1 MINQKNNNENSE
13 RIFNISYTCKYRQNL
28 LIKTKKKREKKLKNR
43 RANSLS
49 EITKKFL
56 HILLE
61 EKKDII
67 NLKEIIP
74 KIKVK
79 KRRIYDITNVFFFV
93 AINLIKKKSKN
104 NIQILNNFHYLYQ
117 NENIIDLQ
125 ENGNY
130 TTNNKIE
137 LSNKKKL
144 NEIAQESKEVDYLIK
159 IVNDKLS
166 DQNEEEIEKGNK
178 YDNISLVQSD
188 LIPLVPDLN
197 NYTNLMLIK
206 SESGIKVEDLLIDE
220 TRNKEQKK
228 CEMYMGKMNEKNMDI
243 SSYSNKSWIISNNNT
258 SLKIFNIDLKKE
270 VNENTLSNNNKGENK
285 LEEEAANN
293 LFIGER
299 KDSII
304 SSFSSLGNISNYSI

>member
-1 MINQKNNNENSE
+1 
-13 RIFNISYTCKYRQNL
+13 
-28 LIKTKKKREKKLKNR
+28 
-43 RANSLS
+43 
-49 EITKKFL
+49 
-56 HILLE
+56 
-61 EKKDII
+61 
-67 NLKEIIP
+67 
-74 KIKVK
+74 
-79 KRRIYDITNVFFFV
+79 
-93 AINLIKKKSKN
+93 
-104 NIQILNNFHYLYQ
+104 LYQ

-220 TRNKEQKK
+220 TRNREQKK

-243 SSYSNKSWIISNNNT
+243 SSYSNKSWII
-258 SLKIFNIDLKKE
+258 
-270 VNENTLSNNNKGENK
+270 
-285 LEEEAANN
+285 
-293 LFIGER
+293 
-299 KDSII
+299 
-304 SSFSSLGNISNYSI
+304 

>member
-1 MINQKNNNENSE
+1 M
-13 RIFNISYTCKYRQNL
+13 
-28 LIKTKKKREKKLKNR
+28 
-43 RANSLS
+43 
-49 EITKKFL
+49 
-56 HILLE
+56 
-61 EKKDII
+61 
-67 NLKEIIP
+67 
-74 KIKVK
+74 
-79 KRRIYDITNVFFFV
+79 
-93 AINLIKKKSKN
+93 
-104 NIQILNNFHYLYQ
+104 YQ

-220 TRNKEQKK
+220 TRNREQK
-228 CEMYMGKMNEKNMDI
+228 MRNVYGKNEREK
-243 SSYSNKSWIISNNNT
+243 YGYII
-258 SLKIFNIDLKKE
+258 
-270 VNENTLSNNNKGENK
+270 
-285 LEEEAANN
+285 
-293 LFIGER
+293 LF
-299 KDSII
+299 
-304 SSFSSLGNISNYSI
+304 

>member
-1 MINQKNNNENSE
+1 M
-13 RIFNISYTCKYRQNL
+13 
-28 LIKTKKKREKKLKNR
+28 
-43 RANSLS
+43 
-49 EITKKFL
+49 
-56 HILLE
+56 
-61 EKKDII
+61 
-67 NLKEIIP
+67 
-74 KIKVK
+74 
-79 KRRIYDITNVFFFV
+79 
-93 AINLIKKKSKN
+93 
-104 NIQILNNFHYLYQ
+104 YQ

-270 VNENTLSNNNKGENK
+270 DQREKEYIPSNNNKSENK
-285 LEEEAANN
+285 LEEDGINN
-293 LFIGER
+293 FFNGEG
-299 KDSII
+299 KDSILSFL
-304 SSFSSLGNISNYSI
+304 SSFDNISNSSL